1 MTDEQIDRITKKFW
15 EYKLKDTTIKNGT
28 AEHDW
33 YGLFDSNDEI
43 LVGCALGAEEDN
55 STWFYDGSTFNSGI
69 GIFGIN
75 RNEFVDALKR
85 YLKKT
90 YGFKIRELF

>member
-1 MTDEQIDRITKKFW
+1 MTDEQIDKITKKFW
-15 EYKLKDTTIKNGT
+15 EYRLKDATIKNGT
-28 AEHDW
+28 TEHDW

-43 LVGCALGAEEDN
+43 LVGCALGEDED
-55 STWFYDGSTFNSGI
+55 SGIWYYDGSTFNNGFEL
-69 GIFGIN
+69 FGIS
-75 RNEFVDALKR
+75 RDKFFEALKR